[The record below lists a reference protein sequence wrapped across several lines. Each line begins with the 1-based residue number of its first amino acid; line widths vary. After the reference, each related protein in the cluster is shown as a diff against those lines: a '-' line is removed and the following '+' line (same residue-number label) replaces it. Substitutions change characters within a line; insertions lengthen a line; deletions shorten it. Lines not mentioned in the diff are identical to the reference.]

1 MRLNPHLNFNGDC
14 EAAFK
19 FYERRLGAKI
29 SFIMTYGASPMAK
42 DTPPGWSDKI
52 MHATLQLGE
61 STLTGNDVA
70 LGYPYNP
77 PQGFSLTIETK
88 DPAEA
93 ERAFAALA
101 DHGKV
106 EMPLQET
113 FWAVKFGVV
122 IDRFGVP
129 WMVNC
134 AKAAQQPA

>member
-1 MRLNPHLNFNGDC
+1 MRLNPHLNFNGNC

-19 FYERRLGAKI
+19 FYEQRLGGKI

-42 DTPPGWSDKI
+42 DTPPESSGKI

-61 STLTGNDVA
+61 STLTGNDIA
-70 LGYPYNP
+70 PGYPYHP
-77 PQGFSLTIETK
+77 PQGCSLTIETK

-101 DHGKV
+101 ENANV
-106 EMPLQET
+106 QMPLQET

-122 IDRFGVP
+122 TDRFGVP
-129 WMVNC
+129 WMINC
-134 AKAAQQPA
+134 GKAAPQSA